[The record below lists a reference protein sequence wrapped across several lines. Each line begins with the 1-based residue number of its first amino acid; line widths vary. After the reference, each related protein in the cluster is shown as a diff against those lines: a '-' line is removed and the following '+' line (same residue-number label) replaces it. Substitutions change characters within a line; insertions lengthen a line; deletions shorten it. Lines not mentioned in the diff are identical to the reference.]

1 MKNRWHPWRALRNRP
16 DVTLVLADPGPGT
29 LGRVDFAAQRIT
41 LHPDLLQ
48 TERRST
54 LTHELIH
61 LERGPAAPGCEARE
75 ELRVDREA
83 ALRLVEIADLVS
95 AAKWTDDIHEL
106 AFELWVDPDTV
117 RVRMRHLTAAEE
129 AELARVRSSRDG
141 VAYDDGG
148 DDLVEVHP

>member
-1 MKNRWHPWRALRNRP
+1 M
-16 DVTLVLADPGPGT
+16 TLVFADPGPGT
-29 LGRVDFAAQRIT
+29 LGRVDYAHQLIT

-75 ELRVDREA
+75 ELCVDREA
-83 ALRLVEIADLVS
+83 ALRLVELADLVT
-95 AAKWTDDIHEL
+95 AAQWTDDVHEL

-117 RVRMRHLTAAEE
+117 RVRLRHLTGREHAV
-129 AELARVRSSRDG
+129 LARVRASRDG
-141 VAYDDGG
+141 ESSDDGG
-148 DDLVEVHP
+148 DAVEVETWA